1 MSPERIAVPFTKA
14 SACGNDFLI
23 IDGALAP
30 PDISRFTQRICE
42 RRAGVGA
49 DGVEWLFPT
58 NEADI
63 EARLINSD
71 GSEAEI
77 SGNGTRCV
85 AAYLCEVKGKESIA
99 VKTGAGIKT
108 CTLTARKGNAYEF
121 EIAMGMPEFI
131 AELTIPTSF
140 GEVHGAAV
148 SMGNPHFVVFMS
160 ELWPDW
166 QSRAA
171 EIQRNSYF
179 KHSVN
184 VELLVIQD
192 RRNIKA
198 SFFERGV
205 GETQSSGTGSS
216 AAAVAAITSG
226 YADSP
231 VRIHAPGGTQ
241 SVRFENEVFLR
252 GTADLIFQG
261 EFFV

>member
-1 MSPERIAVPFTKA
+1 
-14 SACGNDFLI
+14 
-23 IDGALAP
+23 
-30 PDISRFTQRICE
+30 
-42 RRAGVGA
+42 
-49 DGVEWLFPT
+49 
-58 NEADI
+58 
-63 EARLINSD
+63 
-71 GSEAEI
+71 
-77 SGNGTRCV
+77 V
-85 AAYLCEVKGKESIA
+85 AAYLCEEKGKESIA

-108 CTLTARKGNAYEF
+108 CTVTARKGNAYEF
-121 EIAMGMPEFI
+121 EIAMGIPEFI

-148 SMGNPHFVVFMS
+148 SVGNPHFVVFMS

-179 KHSVN
+179 KRGIN

-192 RRNIKA
+192 RQNIKA

-231 VRIHAPGGTQ
+231 VRIHAPGGVQ

-252 GTADLIFQG
+252 GSADLIFQG

>member
-1 MSPERIAVPFTKA
+1 MSPQRIAIPFTKA

-30 PDISRFTQRICE
+30 PDISRFTQRICN
-42 RRAGVGA
+42 RHTGVGA

-58 NEADI
+58 SDADI
-63 EARLINSD
+63 EARLINAD

-85 AAYLCEVKGKESIA
+85 AAYLWDDNKDSIA

-108 CTLTARKGNAYEF
+108 CTLTARKGNAFEF
-121 EIAMGMPEFI
+121 EIAMGVPEFI

-148 SMGNPHFVVFMS
+148 SMGNPHFVVFVS

-179 KHSVN
+179 KHGVN
-184 VELLVIQD
+184 VELLVIKD

-231 VRIHAPGGTQ
+231 VSIHAPGGTQ

-252 GTADLIFQG
+252 GSADLIFRG